1 MPLEAPPVH
10 PSETAPEFVQDHV
23 SVITIESSTIDLTL
37 EIVKTTNPQ
46 TETLPA
52 DSLLTPEAL
61 VTPLLS
67 GITTLQVESP
77 PGAEMEENVGIL
89 SPPKLQTSSPR
100 LTQFIQSPQPA
111 SETAETDELA
121 EHQVL
126 SEEVLKGKCTAESWF
141 DGENGGCIQEVCVAE

>member
-10 PSETAPEFVQDHV
+10 PSETAPELVQDHI
-23 SVITIESSTIDLTL
+23 SVITIESSTVDPPL
-37 EIVKTTNPQ
+37 EIVEATNPP

-52 DSLLTPEAL
+52 GGLLTPEAL

-77 PGAEMEENVGIL
+77 PGVEMEVNVDNL

-100 LTQFIQSPQPA
+100 FTQFIQSPQPA

-121 EHQVL
+121 GTKSLLREKLAIGLPRSKPKRRQI
-126 SEEVLKGKCTAESWF
+126 G
-141 DGENGGCIQEVCVAE
+141 I